1 MKRIVLIDGEVNK
14 RMLRYPERLVKTI
27 RLTEDKGETCNDL
40 NTRHATVIAGILEQ
54 LASGYQIVNI
64 AVLGRDYSARIADL
78 IAALHMCIEL
88 NADIVSISMGSAL
101 PTDALRLYPITKEIV
116 DHGTIIVAAQSNS
129 GEWTFP
135 AAFRHVLGVQCDLL
149 ERLPPRG
156 IDVHES
162 NLLGIDI
169 TASCLGLLL
178 DREDNRNSFAV
189 PVVVAKLLTFPQLTV
204 QQFMLWLKCH
214 QKPSVCM
221 TVNESAA
228 STAGKPCL
236 IGLCLPECSF
246 HLADAILRCLNQTHN
261 VQTVGVVAEDIFDAP
276 CWMKV
281 GSINELTYALLLL
294 EKHSVADII
303 LVVASASANEFA
315 EIAQVDLV
323 VNAMVSNTWQ
333 WSVDGCV
340 DQAQCSGAMSAEEAA
355 YMIRRTLETGKIY
368 FGEGGK

>member
-14 RMLRYPERLVKTI
+14 RMLRYPERLVKTV

-40 NTRHATVIAGILEQ
+40 NTRHATLIAGILEQ

-64 AVLGRDYSARIADL
+64 AVLGQEHSARIADL
-78 IAALHMCIEL
+78 ITALNMCIEL
-88 NADIVSISMGSAL
+88 DADIVSMSMGSAL
-101 PTDALRLYPITKEIV
+101 PTDALQLYPITKEIA
-116 DHGTIIVAAQSNS
+116 DHGTVIVAAQSNS

-135 AAFRHVLGVQCDLL
+135 AAFRHVLGVQCDLV
-149 ERLPPRG
+149 ERLPPGG

-169 TASCLGLLL
+169 TASCRGLLL
-178 DREDNRNSFAV
+178 NRDDNRNSFAV
-189 PVVVAKLLTFPQLTV
+189 PVAVAKLLTFPQLNV
-204 QQFMLWLKCH
+204 QQLLLWLKCH
-214 QKPSVCM
+214 QKPSICM

-228 STAGKPCL
+228 STVRHSCL
-236 IGLCLPECSF
+236 IGLCLPKCSF
-246 HLADAILRCLNQTHN
+246 HLADAILCCLNQTHN

-281 GSINELTYALLLL
+281 GSINELTYALHLL

-303 LVVASASANEFA
+303 LVVPTVSANKLA
-315 EIAQVDLV
+315 EMVQVDLV
-323 VNAMVSNTWQ
+323 VDAMESNTWQ
-333 WSVDGCV
+333 WAVDGCV
-340 DQAQCSGAMSAEEAA
+340 DQAQCSDAMSAEEAA

-368 FGEGGK
+368 LGEGGK